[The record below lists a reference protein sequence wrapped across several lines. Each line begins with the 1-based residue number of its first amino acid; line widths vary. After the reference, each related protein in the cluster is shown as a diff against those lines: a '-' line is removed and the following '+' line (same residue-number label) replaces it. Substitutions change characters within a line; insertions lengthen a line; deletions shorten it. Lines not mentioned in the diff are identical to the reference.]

1 MIILNSKFKIAI
13 LTSSRADYGIYKNLL
28 KLLFKD
34 NRIELSIIV
43 FGMHLQKQHGE
54 TIKEIISDKYFH
66 NIFKVYGMP
75 LNDSK
80 LDISKGYA
88 TLVSSFSE
96 FWNINIFDLAF
107 ALGDRFEMS
116 AAVQAA
122 IPYELKIAH
131 IHGGEISLGSID
143 NIYRDQISVAA
154 KLHFTS
160 TLEASKRLKNLLLD
174 NKFVYNVGSL
184 SIDKLDISKL
194 PKWETVC
201 KKFNIPNKPFV
212 LITFHPETVE
222 AEKNE
227 SYIKV
232 LYKSLIKLSKIV
244 QLVITQANADNLG
257 KLYREMNMSLKKE
270 NSNNITVID
279 SFGKLNYFSAIKNS
293 RFLLGNTSSGIIEA
307 ASFGKY
313 VLNIGK
319 RQAGRTRS
327 KNTIDI
333 SFNEEEILRNSKL
346 LLDKP
351 KFKEKNKYEMKNT
364 TKNILNHTLNFL
376 KQ

>member
-1 MIILNSKFKIAI
+1 MILNNLIKIGV

-28 KLLFKD
+28 KLFFNHNKI
-34 NRIELSIIV
+34 NLSIIV

-54 TIKEIISDKYFH
+54 TIKEIISDNYFD
-66 NIFKVYGMP
+66 NIFKLNGMP
-75 LNDSK
+75 YDDSK
-80 LDISKGYA
+80 LNISKGYGE
-88 TLVSSFSE
+88 LIKSFSK
-96 FWNINIFDLAF
+96 FWNTNNFDLIF

-122 IPYELKIAH
+122 VPYEIKIAH
-131 IHGGEISLGSID
+131 IHGGEISLGSVD
-143 NIYRDQISVAA
+143 NIYRDQISIAA

-160 TLEASKRLKNLLLD
+160 TLEAAKRLKKLLID

-184 SIDKLDISKL
+184 SIDKLDIKTL
-194 PKWETVC
+194 PKWDTIC
-201 KKFNIPNKPFV
+201 KKFNLPNKPFV
-212 LITFHPETVE
+212 LITFHPETIG
-222 AEKNE
+222 ADKND
-227 SYIKV
+227 SYIEI
-232 LYKSLIKLSKIV
+232 LYKSLTKLSKTIH
-244 QLVITQANADNLG
+244 LIITQTNADNMG
-257 KLYREMNMSLKKE
+257 NLYRKMNLRLQKE
-270 NSNNITVID
+270 NPKNISIVD
-279 SFGKLNYFSAIKNS
+279 SFGKLNYFSAINNS

-313 VLNIGK
+313 VLNVGQ

-333 SFNEEEILRNSKL
+333 GFNEEEILTNSKL
-346 LLDKP
+346 LFGKP
-351 KFKEKNKYEMKNT
+351 KFKEKNNYEIKNT